1 MSTYTSPLTSKV
13 YQIVETSH
21 TRNAWDSQGNLTPYV
36 QSVFDIYH
44 EGKKVQFALTAE
56 GVADSVAHLEN
67 PGPDLSSCF
76 DWNLTETMKL
86 FIINNVLSDYTS
98 GMVVIAAESK
108 EQCRELFI
116 KEFSEYYANEFD
128 QYATF
133 NVIES
138 VGLDEAGIVN
148 YVYGGS

>member
-13 YQIVETSH
+13 YEIVETSH

-67 PGPDLSSCF
+67 PGPDVSSRY
-76 DWNLTETMKL
+76 D
-86 FIINNVLSDYTS
+86 
-98 GMVVIAAESK
+98 
-108 EQCRELFI
+108 
-116 KEFSEYYANEFD
+116 
-128 QYATF
+128 
-133 NVIES
+133 
-138 VGLDEAGIVN
+138 
-148 YVYGGS
+148 

>member
-67 PGPDLSSCF
+67 PGPDLSSRF
-76 DWNLTETMKL
+76 DWNLTKTMKL
-86 FIINNVLSDYTS
+86 FIINDILSDYTA
-98 GMVVIAAESK
+98 GMAVIAAENMD
-108 EQCRELFI
+108 QCRELFI
-116 KEFSEYYANEFD
+116 EEVGDYYADEFD
-128 QYATF
+128 NCAKF
-133 NVIES
+133 IVIES
-138 VGLDEAGIVN
+138 VEVEKAGVIS
-148 YVYGGS
+148 YEYGGG